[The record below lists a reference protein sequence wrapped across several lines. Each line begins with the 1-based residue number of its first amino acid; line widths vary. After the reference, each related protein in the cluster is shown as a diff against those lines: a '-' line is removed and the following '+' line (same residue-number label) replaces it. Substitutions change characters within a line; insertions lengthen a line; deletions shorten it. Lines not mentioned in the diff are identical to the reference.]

1 VPRIGAS
8 VRRDEPLHDQ
18 FEAGRPE
25 CWGPREP
32 GNLPGVAFDGALR
45 LIEDRSTL
53 TAEQA
58 ISK

>member
-1 VPRIGAS
+1 M
-8 VRRDEPLHDQ
+8 L
-18 FEAGRPE
+18 
-25 CWGPREP
+25 GPREP